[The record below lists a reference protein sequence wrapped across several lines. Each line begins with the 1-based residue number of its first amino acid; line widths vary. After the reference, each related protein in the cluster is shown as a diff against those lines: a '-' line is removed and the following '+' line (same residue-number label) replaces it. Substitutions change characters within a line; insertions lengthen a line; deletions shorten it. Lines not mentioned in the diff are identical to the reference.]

1 MTDVPD
7 GSGPIRR
14 TRVNDGGAPA
24 SGALAIVLA
33 LVAVLAGFFVLRS
46 ITDGGDDAGGLDFG
60 TDDAAT
66 VVGDADAGEE
76 TATESTVAPASTTS
90 TVPPIVTAGATVV
103 VANANGL
110 SGSAGAMSDALQL
123 GPGYDMGTPTNASSA
138 TPDLEETVI
147 YYDTT
152 VPAAQVVAESVGRS
166 LGGVGTIEPLP
177 ENIPTSDGTTNGGQ
191 VLVMLGL
198 DKANKTLEELNPTA
212 TTVVASP
219 AATET
224 SAPADDG

>member
-33 LVAVLAGFFVLRS
+33 LLAVVAGFFVLRS

-60 TDDAAT
+60 TEGGSSGAGDEAA
-66 VVGDADAGEE
+66 GDES
-76 TATESTVAPASTTS
+76 ATESTTVASSTTS

-110 SGSAGAMSDALQL
+110 SGSAGAMSDALSL
-123 GPGYDMGTPTNASSA
+123 GPGYDVAPPTNSA
-138 TPDLEETVI
+138 DGISPLEETII

-152 VPAAQVVAESVGRS
+152 VPAAQVVAESLGRS
-166 LGGVGTIEPLP
+166 LGGVNTIEPLP
-177 ENIPTSDGTTNGGQ
+177 DPIPTSDGSMNGAQ
-191 VLVMLGL
+191 VLLMLGL
-198 DKANKTLEELNPTA
+198 DKANQTLEELNPTA
-212 TTVVASP
+212 ATVVESP
-219 AATET
+219 APTET
-224 SAPADDG
+224 SAPADG